1 MTEQNQQPEMQ
12 QTPPKKQRRVGTVAF
27 GLTLVAAG
35 VLLVA
40 KTFVPA
46 LDLITIAR
54 FAPAILVVLGVEVL
68 VYAARPDVVLKYD
81 FLSMFATAF
90 ILLLIGGASLVP
102 LAVQYLSPEWD
113 GTISR
118 MRSQLEQKVY
128 AAVSADASLQNAVH
142 DASVNVYGDKYLNAE
157 GRMVWDEESAYEYV
171 YFTFNPLYQTAE
183 EFAADCQAVMAA
195 CKKAGLN
202 IREYQFDTWNG
213 NAGEEVRP
221 YFTLNVNGPWLSD
234 ADVQT
239 LANNV
244 STQWYYRDGVFSS
257 REALEEYMTTATAET
272 AMEES
277 TLSFDGQEMTEEELY
292 TYMEERASE
301 AYENGYTEGYT
312 AGSQNAE

>member
-1 MTEQNQQPEMQ
+1 M
-12 QTPPKKQRRVGTVAF
+12 G
-27 GLTLVAAG
+27 
-35 VLLVA
+35 
-40 KTFVPA
+40 
-46 LDLITIAR
+46 
-54 FAPAILVVLGVEVL
+54 
-68 VYAARPDVVLKYD
+68 
-81 FLSMFATAF
+81 S
-90 ILLLIGGASLVP
+90 
-102 LAVQYLSPEWD
+102 
-113 GTISR
+113 
-118 MRSQLEQKVY
+118 
-128 AAVSADASLQNAVH
+128 
-142 DASVNVYGDKYLNAE
+142 
-157 GRMVWDEESAYEYV
+157 
-171 YFTFNPLYQTAE
+171 
-183 EFAADCQAVMAA
+183 

-202 IREYQFDTWNG
+202 IGESQFDTWNC

-301 AYENGYTEGYT
+301 AYENGYTDGYT
-312 AGSQNAE
+312 AGSQSAE